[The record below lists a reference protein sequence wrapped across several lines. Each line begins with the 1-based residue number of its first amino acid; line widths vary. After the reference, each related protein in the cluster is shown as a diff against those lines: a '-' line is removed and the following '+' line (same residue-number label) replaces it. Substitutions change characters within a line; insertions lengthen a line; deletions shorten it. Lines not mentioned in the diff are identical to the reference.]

1 MQLRAELEPQFDV
14 AEKLYPEIY
23 AAIME
28 YTAFY
33 DENGDEGNAAYK
45 QLEAKLKNLTGKDMA
60 EFNLWEWWEAEGAE
74 SLAFAISLPTPK
86 QVDNVTLEELTELVK
101 RAQGF
106 NGPSDTDTDFRA
118 AFYDCLVFSVRYF
131 HKLLELNFEAY
142 SHKLFQR
149 NKDAAGNYF
158 EYSTAEIVARLWNT
172 DRIS

>member
-1 MQLRAELEPQFDV
+1 MRLRTELEPQFNV

-33 DENGDEGNAAYK
+33 DDNGDEGNATYK
-45 QLEAKLKNLTGKDMA
+45 QLEAKFKKLTGKDMA

-74 SLAFAISLPTPK
+74 SLAFAISLPNPK
-86 QVDNVTLEELTELVK
+86 RVDNVTLEELTELVK

-106 NGPSDTDTDFRA
+106 NEPPATDTDFRA
-118 AFYDCLVFSVRYF
+118 AFYECLVFSVRYF
-131 HKLLELNFEAY
+131 HQLLELNFEAY
-142 SHKLFQR
+142 SPKLFQR
-149 NKDAAGNYF
+149 NKEEAGNYF

-172 DRIS
+172 GRVS